1 MKRFIRLFILCIL
14 VSASYASAQTQ
25 HISYTVDKIW
35 GNGQHCAFTSI
46 AEFQGKYYVTFR
58 EAQGHVFDSDGEAR
72 GKIRI
77 LVSEDGNKWETLPLI
92 AKEGYD
98 LRDPKL
104 SVTPDGRLMVTLGGS
119 VYRNQKLITCEPH
132 VMFSEDGKTF
142 TEPQPIVFKSKVE
155 GESEWLWRVTWMGD
169 TGYGVSYGGPDGQ
182 EATIK
187 LLKTTDGINYSLVQ
201 SFPDIKGFPNEATVR
216 FLPDGRMAILLR
228 RDGDD
233 RQAMWGLS
241 NAPFT
246 EWTWKKTGFYL
257 GGPDCIVLDDNRIVA
272 AGRTFLAPHAAKT
285 TIFVGDNNGRF
296 IDAVILPSGGDTS
309 YPGFITVGN
318 ELWVSYYSMHGT
330 PNASIYLAKFPLDMF
345 YKRNK

>member
-14 VSASYASAQTQ
+14 VSASSASAQTQ

-77 LVSEDGNKWETLPLI
+77 LVSEDGDKWETLPPI
-92 AKEGYD
+92 SKEGYD

-182 EATIK
+182 EA
-187 LLKTTDGINYSLVQ
+187 Q
-201 SFPDIKGFPNEATVR
+201 FH
-216 FLPDGRMAILLR
+216 LP
-228 RDGDD
+228 
-233 RQAMWGLS
+233 
-241 NAPFT
+241 
-246 EWTWKKTGFYL
+246 
-257 GGPDCIVLDDNRIVA
+257 CIPCHPYNI
-272 AGRTFLAPHAAKT
+272 
-285 TIFVGDNNGRF
+285 
-296 IDAVILPSGGDTS
+296 
-309 YPGFITVGN
+309 
-318 ELWVSYYSMHGT
+318 
-330 PNASIYLAKFPLDMF
+330 
-345 YKRNK
+345 

>member
-14 VSASYASAQTQ
+14 ISASSASAQTQ

-58 EAQGHVFDSDGEAR
+58 EAQSHVFDSDGEAR
-72 GKIRI
+72 GNIRI

-92 AKEGYD
+92 SKDGYD

-104 SVTPDGRLMVTLGGS
+104 SVTPDGRLMVTIGGS

-142 TEPQPIVFKSKVE
+142 TEPQPIVFKSKIE

-182 EATIK
+182 EATI
-187 LLKTTDGINYSLVQ
+187 NY
-201 SFPDIKGFPNEATVR
+201 
-216 FLPDGRMAILLR
+216 
-228 RDGDD
+228 
-233 RQAMWGLS
+233 
-241 NAPFT
+241 
-246 EWTWKKTGFYL
+246 
-257 GGPDCIVLDDNRIVA
+257 
-272 AGRTFLAPHAAKT
+272 
-285 TIFVGDNNGRF
+285 
-296 IDAVILPSGGDTS
+296 
-309 YPGFITVGN
+309 
-318 ELWVSYYSMHGT
+318 
-330 PNASIYLAKFPLDMF
+330 
-345 YKRNK
+345 